1 MGRPAFS
8 PVALSRESC
17 TSIFQPADC
26 WQPLQIM
33 LAQMRRSFL
42 ARRLPNKT
50 YALFNGPWNIFQ
62 PDGAIPLQ
70 KRIPRHHG
78 ITPRTQIASAM
89 CEAPRLDSRG
99 PSGTFGETRRSM
111 SSFAKASKNTRC
123 AFLHGLTA
131 VAYTPLHP
139 EYILTTY
146 SSRENPWAT
155 HPPQKTGEF
164 FNFFRQECQRPISF
178 SKHIEIRNTS
188 FSLRTRQAGA

>member
-8 PVALSRESC
+8 PAALSRESC

-62 PDGAIPLQ
+62 PDGAIPLR

-78 ITPRTQIASAM
+78 KTPRTQIASAM
-89 CEAPRLDSRG
+89 CGAPRLDSRG
-99 PSGTFGETRRSM
+99 FLRRRVMARS
-111 SSFAKASKNTRC
+111 N
-123 AFLHGLTA
+123 
-131 VAYTPLHP
+131 PLLP
-139 EYILTTY
+139 IFPYIQNTY
-146 SSRENPWAT
+146 SRPTPHARTLGRPTLLRSQGN
-155 HPPQKTGEF
+155 F
-164 FNFFRQECQRPISF
+164 SIFFRQECQRPISF
-178 SKHIEIRNTS
+178 SKHIEIRSRS
-188 FSLRTRQAGA
+188 FSLRTRRAGA